1 MSFAWFALAVI
12 LIIRLF
18 STSAFRVPKLDHCF
32 TTFLGCDPLL
42 LTTFLKPTVRNCGN
56 ASSKKLRYEK
66 EINYEQYTL
75 CAVNGKLEL
84 DY

>member
-1 MSFAWFALAVI
+1 
-12 LIIRLF
+12 
-18 STSAFRVPKLDHCF
+18 
-32 TTFLGCDPLL
+32 
-42 LTTFLKPTVRNCGN
+42 LKPTVRNCGN